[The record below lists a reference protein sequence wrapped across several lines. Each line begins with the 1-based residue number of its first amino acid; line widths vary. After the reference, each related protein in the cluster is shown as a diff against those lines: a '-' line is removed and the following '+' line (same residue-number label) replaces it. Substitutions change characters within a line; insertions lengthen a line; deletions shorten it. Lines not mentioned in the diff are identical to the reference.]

1 MRVYK
6 LAILCALGLFA
17 VRSASAGT
25 VGWTDWSA
33 AGSNV
38 TGTMT
43 FGTSTV
49 GVTYSG
55 SYAFAQLNNTGTYY
69 WNPSTPY
76 LSTTVPNAPAQ
87 TDIIGLSAAGTS
99 TITFSQPVTDPL
111 IALVSWNG
119 ADVTFNA
126 PIVPL
131 SSGCGFWGCG
141 SFANV
146 TSDQFTGSGELH
158 GVLEV
163 VGTYTSISFTDTTAE
178 FWHGLTVGALG
189 VSATPTPEPASLA
202 ILGAG
207 LTGLGLLRRTRKGRS

>member
-1 MRVYK
+1 M
-6 LAILCALGLFA
+6 LF
-17 VRSASAGT
+17 RS
-25 VGWTDWSA
+25 
-33 AGSNV
+33 
-38 TGTMT
+38 
-43 FGTSTV
+43 
-49 GVTYSG
+49 
-55 SYAFAQLNNTGTYY
+55 AFAQLNNTGTNY

-76 LSTTVPNAPAQ
+76 LSTTVANAPAQ

-163 VGTYTSISFTDTTAE
+163 VGTETPSIFRESHELIKQWLPQAE
-178 FWHGLTVGALG
+178 ELAIPQVRHGLEYMNAHAVADGRALFF
-189 VSATPTPEPASLA
+189 ASHNA
-202 ILGAG
+202 EACSEFDYIDIEDI
-207 LTGLGLLRRTRKGRS
+207 TTE

>member
-17 VRSASAGT
+17 VRSALAGT

-43 FGTSTV
+43 VGSSTV

-55 SYAFAQLNNTGTYY
+55 SYAFAQL
-69 WNPSTPY
+69 S
-76 LSTTVPNAPAQ
+76 
-87 TDIIGLSAAGTS
+87 LSAAGTS

-189 VSATPTPEPASLA
+189 VSATPTPEPGSLA

-207 LTGLGLLRRTRKGRS
+207 LAGLGLLRRTRKTRS